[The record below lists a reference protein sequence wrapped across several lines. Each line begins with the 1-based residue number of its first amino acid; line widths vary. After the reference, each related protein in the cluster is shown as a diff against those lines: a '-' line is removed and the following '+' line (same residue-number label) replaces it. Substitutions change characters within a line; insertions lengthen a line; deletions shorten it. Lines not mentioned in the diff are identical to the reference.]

1 MNTYSCQ
8 HTGHSPLIEQI
19 ASQVFG
25 NLPEDG
31 PLIVILDGKGSC
43 CPSDSGK
50 FSSIFSETHLVDQI
64 VARVDDGGDP
74 LISYIGDYAV
84 VATELTSGCAHCGY
98 MIIALP
104 SLAQGSA
111 MENIDLVD
119 TILSMMD
126 IICGLVEKNSRLNHY
141 QTERMDFAHH
151 SEMALLN

>member
-1 MNTYSCQ
+1 MDTYNGQ
-8 HTGHSPLIEQI
+8 YTEYSPLIEQI

-25 NLPEDG
+25 SLPEDG

-74 LISYIGDYAV
+74 LISYIGDCAV
-84 VATELTSGCAHCGY
+84 VATELTSGYAHCGY

-104 SLAQGSA
+104 GFTQESVMG
-111 MENIDLVD
+111 NTDLVD

-141 QTERMDFAHH
+141 KTERLDFAHQ
-151 SEMALLN
+151 SEMVMFN